1 MTVAVKEPTSIWP
14 DRPFWEAGSYSNPVL
29 RRGDPNIFW
38 PGQNSGRQLATPAF
52 GMIAEMNPVNFIAG
66 SFHEAY
72 SRQISLSMATMATM
86 AN

>member
-1 MTVAVKEPTSIWP
+1 
-14 DRPFWEAGSYSNPVL
+14 
-29 RRGDPNIFW
+29 
-38 PGQNSGRQLATPAF
+38 
-52 GMIAEMNPVNFIAG
+52 MIAEMNPVNFIAG